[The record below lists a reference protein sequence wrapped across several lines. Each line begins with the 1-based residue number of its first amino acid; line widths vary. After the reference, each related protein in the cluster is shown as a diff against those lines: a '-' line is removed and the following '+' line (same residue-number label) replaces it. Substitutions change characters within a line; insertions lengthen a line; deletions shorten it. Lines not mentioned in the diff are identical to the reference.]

1 MPIVSHVGRQL
12 WWFATIC
19 VALSLQPSFGV
30 RIYLLC
36 GAILLGACGSTHADQ
51 EPIGGNVDTDV
62 ELQRFLRRAYIDLSG
77 AVPDDATLAAGTTRL
92 RELGNT
98 AAARGQLI
106 DELVA
111 EDRFATVWVEDL
123 ENTIFGG
130 NSLEQQ
136 YSFVCSI
143 IRGDTPACMAC
154 TASDPCACS
163 CPQLASFDT
172 ERAGLR
178 TAASDLRAGM
188 SSSAIERRYAM
199 AVAYYALAGAPETRV
214 GSLFDDFLART
225 AEPDEIE
232 NGRSM
237 IFGAIFPGSPAGL
250 MFHRHGANYAD
261 LLDIIFDSEVYREAM
276 VRRVFERYLARGPR
290 PNELAYFLST
300 LDANDPDA
308 RPLVRAVLSS
318 REYFEP

>member
-1 MPIVSHVGRQL
+1 V
-12 WWFATIC
+12 WWFATPG
-19 VALSLQPSFGV
+19 VALSLQSCDAV
-30 RIYLLC
+30 RIYLLF

-77 AVPDDATLAAGTTRL
+77 AVPDEATLATGTTRL
-92 RELGNT
+92 RDQGNT
-98 AAARGQLI
+98 PAARGQLI
-106 DELVA
+106 DELIA
-111 EDRFATVWVEDL
+111 ADRFAAVWVEDL

-130 NSLEQQ
+130 NTLEQQ
-136 YSFVCSI
+136 YAFVCNI
-143 IRGDTPACMAC
+143 IRGDAPACMSC
-154 TASDPCACS
+154 TAADACS
-163 CPQLASFDT
+163 CNCPQLTPLDT

-178 TAASDLRAGM
+178 TAASDLRGGM
-188 SSSAIERRYAM
+188 TSSAIERRYAM
-199 AVAYYALAGAPETRV
+199 AVGYYALAGAPESRV
-214 GSLFDDFLART
+214 SSLFDDFLART